1 MVDKNAVGV
10 TGGCCSVV
18 FLVLMIMLITS
29 FAYVEHNEYA
39 FKKNTTSNKVD
50 TSKVYTNGRYLWGFN
65 FQKVVFPK
73 LYQRE
78 KLTLSVANQE
88 GVAVE
93 ITVSFLYRLEEDQL
107 STIYQTYGTNYET
120 TLKSLASAAV
130 RNSAVDFGVDTFL
143 TDRSSIRQRLSE
155 AIPTALADMNIECP
169 SHGVQLN
176 TITFTDDQLEKHLS
190 AAITLEEN
198 EMKGFEQNAS
208 LIREDTQKTV
218 GGFEANTT
226 ITLRTAEAEK
236 EALIETAQAKYDEII
251 TEARGEGLNSVI
263 DGVGIADNDTAR
275 FLKLMAILD
284 NPEADIVDVD
294 GAAIINLG

>member
-1 MVDKNAVGV
+1 MVDRNAIGV
-10 TGGCCSVV
+10 SGGCCSVV
-18 FLVLMIMLITS
+18 FLTLMIMLITS

-78 KLTLSVANQE
+78 QLTLSVANQE
-88 GVAVE
+88 GVAIE
-93 ITVSFLYRLEEDQL
+93 ITVSFLYRLEEDKL
-107 STIYQTYGTNYET
+107 STIYKTYGTNYET

-155 AIPTALADMNIECP
+155 AIPTALNDMNIECP
-169 SHGVQLN
+169 AHGVQLN

-218 GGFEANTT
+218 GEFEANTT
-226 ITLRTAEAEK
+226 IILRTAEAEK
-236 EALIETAQAKYDEII
+236 EASIETAQAKYDEII

-263 DGVGIADNDTAR
+263 DGVGIADDDTAR

-294 GAAIINLG
+294 GAAIVNLG